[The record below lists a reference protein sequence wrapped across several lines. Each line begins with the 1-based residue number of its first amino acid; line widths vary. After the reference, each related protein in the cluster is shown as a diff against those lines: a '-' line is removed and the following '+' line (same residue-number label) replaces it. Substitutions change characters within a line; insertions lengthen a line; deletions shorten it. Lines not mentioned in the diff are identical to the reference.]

1 MEEQNK
7 NDLWDATQNLARKL
21 LAVCEKRLEEEKQII
36 NSIVKLLDTLNPDK
50 DKYFEDEYTKR
61 INISPIIEFLRAL
74 YYVDEDSKDEDGVCD
89 PTCLSDLAVFEDE
102 PFSDLLDRLEN
113 MEIIIYKGDLQ

>member
-21 LAVCEKRLEEEKQII
+21 LAATEKILEEKKQII
-36 NSIVKLLDTLNPDK
+36 NSVVKLLDTLNPDK
-50 DKYFEDEYTKR
+50 DKYFEDEYKRR
-61 INISPIIEFLRAL
+61 INISPIIKFLRVL
-74 YYVDEDSKDEDGVCD
+74 SYVDEDSKNEDGVCD

-102 PFSDLLDRLEN
+102 PLSALLDRLEN
-113 MEIIIYKGDLQ
+113 MEITIDKEDLQ